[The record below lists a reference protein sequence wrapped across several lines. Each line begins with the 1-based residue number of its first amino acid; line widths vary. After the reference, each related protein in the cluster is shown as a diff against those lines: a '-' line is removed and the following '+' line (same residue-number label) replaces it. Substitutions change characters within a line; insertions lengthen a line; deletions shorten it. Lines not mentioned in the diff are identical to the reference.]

1 MNVIYCRTAKA
12 SYNTIK
18 NQIDVCEKF
27 LKSIGMSIDEVY
39 IDDGY
44 SGLNTERPKF
54 QEMMNNIDNIKSI
67 TVGSPDRLFR
77 DSVLLLELCKEL
89 HKRNIVL
96 YDAKRQTNI
105 IDFMNKETFSK
116 CISSLIDDV
125 KEDR

>member
-12 SYNTIK
+12 SYNAIK

-54 QEMMNNIDNIKSI
+54 QEGMNNIDNIKSI
-67 TVGSPDRLFR
+67 TVESPDRLFR
-77 DSVLLLELCKEL
+77 D
-89 HKRNIVL
+89 
-96 YDAKRQTNI
+96 
-105 IDFMNKETFSK
+105 
-116 CISSLIDDV
+116 
-125 KEDR
+125 